1 MAFPAKMMQPSSR
14 ARTTQ
19 YQEKFVRVVVLAVG
33 SNALYYYNVAS
44 IE

>member
-19 YQEKFVRVVVLAVG
+19 YQENIVRVVVLAVG